1 MNGHDEHENP
11 CPETIELMARL
22 RAAGVECE
30 LATLADVV
38 ATDEPMF
45 FYPADFR

>member
-11 CPETIELMARL
+11 CTETIELMERL
-22 RAAGVECE
+22 RAAGVPCQ

-45 FYPADFR
+45 FHHADFR